1 MTGPRKESPDSG
13 KRRLALDPAR
23 SFIVQSPAGSG
34 KTELLIQRYLALL
47 GVVDRPEAVS
57 AITFTR
63 KAAGEMGRRVMDAL
77 AAAAGER
84 PDEGHR
90 ALTWDLAR
98 RVRANS
104 GKRGWRLEQ
113 NPGRLRIQTI
123 DALCASIVRRL
134 PWLSRMGGAPAVV
147 EDAGE
152 LYREAARATLD
163 MLEGEQCAEEVATLL
178 RHVDNDRQVLERL
191 LTGMLARRDQWLRHI
206 DAADPE
212 KSRAALERSLENVA
226 LDAVAAVQRAVPDRL
241 VAEMAAIAAEAALH
255 LEEAGREGP
264 VRACA
269 ALAGPPGADRL
280 DAWLGMT
287 DMLLTKGGTWRKSL
301 TVANGFPPGDKPLKE
316 RCGGLIGTLSA
327 SEGARRALDEL
338 RHLPDRRFSEGQ
350 WRILS
355 SVVKLL
361 PVAVAR
367 LDAIFRARGEA
378 DFVEIAIAAR
388 RSLASSSYADDNPDL
403 RVEHILIDEFQDTS
417 VSQHALLAALTAGWE
432 PGDGRTVFA
441 VGDPMQSIYRFR
453 EAEVGLFLK
462 TRRDGIGAVPMEPIT
477 LEANFRSVAGVVGWV
492 NDTFPGVMPEEEEI
506 PTGAIPFSP
515 SIAMRGAGEGPAVT
529 LHPFIGRDDEAEA
542 ARVVEIVRS
551 ARDRGKK
558 AAILVRSRPHL
569 ASILPALEEAGLG
582 FRAVEIEPLAGVS
595 VIRDLTALTRALL
608 HPADRVAWLA
618 VLRAPWCGMTLGEL
632 CAVVGDD
639 LETAVWDLARGE
651 GVEEALGAG
660 GRARLAR
667 VVAVLERALARRSA
681 SLRAR
686 VEGAWLA
693 LGGPACVSAPE
704 EIENAGVFFDLLEEM
719 DDGGA
724 LDLERFERRIGD
736 LYARPDAGADDLLEI
751 LTIHKAKGLEFDVVV
766 VPGLGR
772 PPNRDEAR
780 LMLWLERPRYAGA
793 QADLLLA
800 ALGATGAE
808 RDRTYDYL
816 RRIESLKSEHETGR
830 LLYVAAT
837 RARSELHLLGHAGYW
852 TGEKGIEL
860 REPASGSL
868 LGCLWAAARETF
880 QEAAAGWAPADVDG
894 GPQLSAERVPRRIRR
909 LAPGWALP
917 PLPAGMKGAVGEPGG
932 AGEEQVSFHWVTDTL
947 RHVGTVVHQALR
959 RMAEEGGW
967 TEDIVR
973 RRVPSF
979 RSALASLGVPREEC
993 TAAAHRVADALVRAL
1008 GDERGKWLLGAHD
1021 LAACEYELSGVV
1033 EGRVVGAR
1041 IDRTFVDEEGTR
1053 WVVDYKSSLHEGAGL
1068 DAFLDNECARYRGQL
1083 ERYRALFRMLE
1094 ERPVRT
1100 ALYFP
1105 LLGAWRE
1112 VD

>member
-1 MTGPRKESPDSG
+1 MANPETESPDSAE
-13 KRRLALDPAR
+13 RRRALDPAR

-34 KTELLIQRYLALL
+34 KTELLIQRYLTLL
-47 GVVDRPEAVS
+47 GLVDRPEAVS

-104 GKRGWRLEQ
+104 EARAWRLEQ
-113 NPGRLRIQTI
+113 NPGRLGIQTI

-134 PWLSRMGGAPAVV
+134 PWLSRMGGTPSVV

-163 MLEGEQCAEEVATLL
+163 LLEEDRRGEEVAILL

-226 LDAVAAVQRAVPDRL
+226 VDAVAAVHRAVPDRW
-241 VAEMAAIAAEAALH
+241 VAEMAAIAAEAGLH
-255 LEEAGREGP
+255 LEEAGREGAAL
-264 VRACA
+264 ACVG
-269 ALAGPPGADRL
+269 LAGPPGADRL
-280 DAWLGMT
+280 DAWLGMA
-287 DMLLTKGGTWRKSL
+287 DMLLTKGGGWRKSL
-301 TVANGFPPGDKPLKE
+301 TVANGFPSTDKPLKE
-316 RCGGLIGTLSA
+316 RCGGLIETLSA
-327 SEGARRALDEL
+327 SEAARRALDEL
-338 RHLPDRRFSEGQ
+338 RHLPDRRFSEEQ

-361 PVAVAR
+361 PVAVGH
-367 LDAIFRARGEA
+367 LDGIFRARGEA
-378 DFVEIAIAAR
+378 DFVEVAIAAR
-388 RSLASSSYADDNPDL
+388 RSLEGSARVDAGPDP

-417 VSQHALLAALTAGWE
+417 VSQHALLAALTAGWR

-515 SIAMRGAGEGPAVT
+515 STAVRGEGDGPAVT

-558 AAILVRSRPHL
+558 AAILVRSRSHL
-569 ASILPALEEAGLG
+569 TSILPALEAAGAG
-582 FRAVEIEPLAGVS
+582 FRAVEIEPLALVS
-595 VIRDLTALTRALL
+595 VIGDLTALTRALI
-608 HPADRVAWLA
+608 HPADRIAWLT

-632 CAVVGDD
+632 CAVAGND
-639 LETAVWDLARGE
+639 LQAAIRDLARDE
-651 GVEEALGAG
+651 GVTAALGAE

-667 VVAVLERALARRSA
+667 VTAALERARGMRSA

-686 VEGAWLA
+686 VEGTWLA
-693 LGGPACVSAPE
+693 LGGPACASKPE
-704 EIENAGVFFDLLEEM
+704 DIENAGVFFDLLEEM
-719 DDGGA
+719 DDGGT
-724 LDLERFERRIGD
+724 LDMERFEQRIGE
-736 LYARPDAGADDLLEI
+736 LYARPDPGADGFLEI

-772 PPNRDEAR
+772 PPNHDEAR
-780 LMLWLERPRYAGA
+780 LMLWLERPRFADS

-800 ALGATGAE
+800 SLHATGAD

-816 RRIESLKSEHETGR
+816 RRVEGLKSAHETGR

-837 RARSELHLLGHAGYW
+837 RARSELHLLGHAGFKE
-852 TGEKGIEL
+852 GDDGIQL
-860 REPASGSL
+860 KEPASGSL
-868 LGCLWAAARETF
+868 LGCLWAAARGVFE
-880 QEAAAGWAPADVDG
+880 EAAARYAPAEVDG
-894 GPQLSAERVPRRIRR
+894 GVPPPAVRVPLPIRR

-917 PLPAGMKGAVGEPGG
+917 VLPAAVEGMAAEPGD
-932 AGEEQVSFHWVTDTL
+932 AGEGRVSFHWVGDTL

-959 RMAEEGGW
+959 QISEEGGW
-967 TEDIVR
+967 TEDTVR
-973 RRVPSF
+973 GRTPSF

-993 TAAAHRVADALVRAL
+993 AAAADRVVAALVRAI
-1008 GDERGKWLLGAHD
+1008 GDERGRWLLGPHD
-1021 LAACEYELSGVV
+1021 RAACEYALSGVV

-1041 IDRTFVDEEGTR
+1041 IDRTFVDEGGTR
-1053 WVVDYKSSLHEGAGL
+1053 WVVDYKSSLHEGAGVEE
-1068 DAFLDNECARYRGQL
+1068 FLDNECARYRGQL
-1083 ERYRALFRMLE
+1083 ERYRALFGMLE

>member
-1 MTGPRKESPDSG
+1 MTGPGKESPDSAQ
-13 KRRLALDPAR
+13 RRRALDPAR

-47 GVVDRPEAVS
+47 GLVDRPEAVS

-84 PDEGHR
+84 PDQGHR

-98 RVRANS
+98 QVRAHS
-104 GKRGWRLEQ
+104 EARGWRLEQ
-113 NPGRLRIQTI
+113 NPGRLGIQTI

-134 PWLSRMGGAPAVV
+134 PWLSRMGGTPSVV

-163 MLEGEQCAEEVATLL
+163 LLEGGRCGEEVAILL
-178 RHVDNDRQVLERL
+178 GHVDNDRQALERL

-206 DAADPE
+206 DATDPE
-212 KSRAALERSLENVA
+212 KSRAALERSLEHVTA
-226 LDAVAAVQRAVPDRL
+226 DAVAAVHRAVPGRWA
-241 VAEMAAIAAEAALH
+241 AEMAAIAAEAGLH
-255 LEEAGREGP
+255 LEEAGREGGA
-264 VRACA
+264 RACVG
-269 ALAGPPGADRL
+269 LAGIPGADRL
-280 DAWLGMT
+280 DAWLGMA

-301 TVANGFPPGDKPLKE
+301 TVVNGFPSTDKPLKE
-316 RCGGLIGTLSA
+316 RCGGLIETLSA
-327 SEGARRALDEL
+327 GEGARAALDEL

-361 PVAVAR
+361 PFAVAR
-367 LDAIFRARGEA
+367 LGGIFRARGEA
-378 DFVEIAIAAR
+378 DFVEVAIAAR
-388 RSLASSSYADDNPDL
+388 RSLASSPGAADGPDL

-417 VSQHALLAALTAGWE
+417 VSQHALLAALTAGWR

-477 LEANFRSVAGVVGWV
+477 LEANFRSVAGVVEWV
-492 NDTFPGVMPEEEEI
+492 NGTFPGVMPQEEEI

-515 SIAMRGAGEGPAVT
+515 STAVRGEGDAPAVT
-529 LHPFIGRDDEAEA
+529 LHPFIGRDDEGEA

-558 AAILVRSRPHL
+558 AAILVRSRSHL
-569 ASILPALEEAGLG
+569 ASIVPALEAAGLG

-595 VIRDLTALTRALL
+595 VIGDLTALTRAML
-608 HPADRVAWLA
+608 HPADRIAWLA
-618 VLRAPWCGMTLGEL
+618 LLRAPWCGMTLGEL
-632 CAVVGDD
+632 CALAGND
-639 LETAVWDLARGE
+639 LKAAIRDLARDE
-651 GVEEALGAG
+651 GVTAALGAE
-660 GRARLAR
+660 GRSRLAR
-667 VVAVLERALARRSA
+667 VAAVLESAPGGRSA

-693 LGGPACVSAPE
+693 LGGPACAPGPE
-704 EIENAGVFFDLLEEM
+704 EVENAGVFFDLLEEM
-719 DDGGA
+719 DDGGT

-736 LYARPDAGADDLLEI
+736 LYARPDSGADDLLEI

-772 PPNRDEAR
+772 PPNQDEAR
-780 LMLWLERPRYAGA
+780 LMLWLERPRFADA
-793 QADLLLA
+793 EADLLLA
-800 ALGATGAE
+800 SLGATGAE
-808 RDRTYDYL
+808 RDRTYEYL
-816 RRIESLKSEHETGR
+816 RRIEGLKSAHETGR

-837 RARSELHLLGHAGYW
+837 RARSELHLLGHAGSKA
-852 TGEKGIEL
+852 GEEGIEL
-860 REPASGSL
+860 KEPASGSL

-880 QEAAAGWAPADVDG
+880 EEAAARRGPADVDG
-894 GPQLSAERVPRRIRR
+894 GTRPPAERVPRPIRR

-917 PLPAGMKGAVGEPGG
+917 VLPAGVEGAAPGPGET
-932 AGEEQVSFHWVTDTL
+932 GEGRVSFHWVGDTL

-959 RMAEEGGW
+959 QMAEEGGW
-967 TEDIVR
+967 TEDTVR
-973 RRVPSF
+973 RRAPSF

-993 TAAAHRVADALVRAL
+993 AAAAERVAAALVRAI
-1008 GDERGKWLLGAHD
+1008 GEERGRWLLGPHD
-1021 LAACEYELSGVV
+1021 RAACEYALSGVV

-1041 IDRTFVDEEGTR
+1041 IDRTFVDERGTR
-1053 WVVDYKSSLHEGAGL
+1053 WVVDYKSSLHEGAGV
-1068 DAFLDNECARYRGQL
+1068 DAFLDNECARYREQL
-1083 ERYRALFRMLE
+1083 ERYRALFGMLE
-1094 ERPVRT
+1094 ERPIRT

>member
-1 MTGPRKESPDSG
+1 MTGPGKESPDGG
-13 KRRLALDPAR
+13 KRALALDPAR

-34 KTELLIQRYLALL
+34 KTELLIQRYLTLL
-47 GVVDRPEAVS
+47 GLVDRPEAVS

-84 PDEGHR
+84 PAQGHR

-104 GKRGWRLEQ
+104 EARGWRLEQ
-113 NPGRLRIQTI
+113 NPGRLAIQTI

-134 PWLSRMGGAPAVV
+134 PWLSRMGGSPAVV

-163 MLEGEQCAEEVATLL
+163 LLEGDRGEEVATLL

-212 KSRAALERSLENVA
+212 KSRAALERSLEHVT
-226 LDAVAAVQRAVPDRL
+226 LDAVAAVHRAVPDRL
-241 VAEMAAIAAEAALH
+241 AAEMAAIAAEAALH
-255 LEEAGREGP
+255 LEEAGREGA

-269 ALAGPPGADRL
+269 GLAGPPGADRL
-280 DAWLGMT
+280 DAWLGMA

-301 TVANGFPPGDKPLKE
+301 TVANGFPSSDKPLKE
-316 RCGGLIGTLSA
+316 RCGGLIETLSA
-327 SEGARRALDEL
+327 GEGGRRALDEL

-350 WRILS
+350 WQILS

-361 PVAVAR
+361 PVAVGR
-367 LDAIFRARGEA
+367 LDAIFRSRGEA
-378 DFVEIAIAAR
+378 DFVEVAIAAR
-388 RSLASSSYADDNPDL
+388 RSLASSSRAADSPDF

-417 VSQHALLAALTAGWE
+417 VSQHALLAALTAGWK

-477 LEANFRSVAGVVGWV
+477 LEANFRSVAGIVGWV

-506 PTGAIPFSP
+506 STGAIPFSP
-515 SIAMRGAGEGPAVT
+515 STAVRGAGEGPAVT
-529 LHPFIGRDDEAEA
+529 LHPFVGRDDEAEA

-569 ASILPALEEAGLG
+569 ASILPALEAAGLG

-608 HPADRVAWLA
+608 HPADRIAWLA

-632 CAVVGDD
+632 CAVAGND
-639 LETAVWDLARGE
+639 LKTAVRDLVRDEA
-651 GVEEALGAG
+651 VTEALGAR

-667 VVAVLERALARRSA
+667 AAAVLERALHWRPA

-693 LGGPACVSAPE
+693 LGGPACASAPE
-704 EIENAGVFFDLLEEM
+704 EVENAGVFFDLLEEM
-719 DDGGA
+719 DDGGT

-736 LYARPDAGADDLLEI
+736 LYARPDAGADDLLEV

-772 PPNRDEAR
+772 APKQDEAR
-780 LMLWLERPRYAGA
+780 LMLWLERPRCVDAG
-793 QADLLLA
+793 ADLLLA
-800 ALGATGAE
+800 SPGATGAE
-808 RDRTYDYL
+808 RDRTYDHL
-816 RRIESLKSEHETGR
+816 KRIEGLKSAHETGR

-837 RARSELHLLGHAGYW
+837 RARSELHLLGHVGYRAG
-852 TGEKGIEL
+852 EEGIEL

-868 LGCLWAAARETF
+868 LECLWAAARGTF
-880 QEAAAGWAPADVDG
+880 EEAAASRGPADVDG
-894 GPQLSAERVPRRIRR
+894 GTRPPAQRVPRTIRR

-917 PLPAGMKGAVGEPGG
+917 VLPSAVEGAPVEPGE
-932 AGEEQVSFHWVTDTL
+932 AGEGRVSFHWVTDTL

-959 RMAEEGGW
+959 QMAEEGGW
-967 TEDIVR
+967 TEDTVR
-973 RRVPSF
+973 SRAPSF

-993 TAAAHRVADALVRAL
+993 AAAARRVADALVRAV
-1008 GDERGKWLLGAHD
+1008 GDERGRWLLGRHEQ
-1021 LAACEYELSGVV
+1021 AACEYALSGVV
-1033 EGRVVGAR
+1033 EGRVVSAR
-1041 IDRTFVDEEGTR
+1041 IDRTFIDEGGTR
-1053 WVVDYKSSLHEGAGL
+1053 WVVDYKSSLHEGAGV

-1083 ERYRALFRMLE
+1083 ERYRALFGMLE